1 MKWQEILALWWQQ
14 QQRFLPELRAQAKR
28 YEHIEDA
35 SSLPQ
40 RVLEQSAPIFVLST
54 GRAGTQYLTNLFGE
68 LPGFHAEHEPQ
79 PELLY
84 TSRWAYEHR
93 SQSNLLEAAFLA
105 ARYELLRNAY
115 LANQRYVETN
125 NRLSFLAAGI
135 AQCLPNAKF
144 IHLVRHPE
152 AFVRSGLQRRWYSND
167 HLTDEGRLQVP
178 HALQDAQAEEKIA
191 WLWNET
197 NTQIA
202 AFGDAIGS
210 KRFLELQ
217 SEQLFKEIEVN
228 KVLFTFLESAYP
240 GEAFIRQQQA
250 QPKNKSRK
258 NPEKL
263 VLSGR
268 WKAHVP
274 FAESRGYLL

>member
-14 QQRFLPELRAQAKR
+14 QKRFLPELKAQAKR
-28 YEHIEDA
+28 YGQIQDA

-40 RVLEQSAPIFVLST
+40 RVLQESAPLFVLST
-54 GRAGTQYLTNLFGE
+54 GRAGTQYLTNLFNE

-84 TSRWAYEHR
+84 TSRWAYEH
-93 SQSNLLEAAFLA
+93 QGETALLEAAFLA

-115 LANQRYVETN
+115 LADLRYVETN

-135 AQCLPNAKF
+135 ARCLPKAKF

-152 AFVRSGLQRRWYSND
+152 AFVRSGLQRRWYAND
-167 HLTDEGRLQVP
+167 HLTDEGRLQLP
-178 HALQDAQAEEKIA
+178 DALHHRQTEEKIA

-197 NTQIA
+197 NMQIA
-202 AFGDAIGS
+202 AFGETIGPE
-210 KRFLELQ
+210 RFLEIQ
-217 SEQLFKEIEVN
+217 SEQLFQEMAVN
-228 KVLFTFLESAYP
+228 KALFSFIDCAFP
-240 GEAFIRQQQA
+240 GEAFIRQHQV

-258 NPEKL
+258 NPEK
-263 VLSGR
+263 VALSGR
-268 WKAHVP
+268 WKEHVP
-274 FAESRGYLL
+274 FAESRGYHL